1 MEMVMELAVSKRSS
15 QSRKHAS
22 RGWLVLVMIGML
34 CFDSRSY
41 AKDAPAKPSRDIG
54 SHKAG
59 ENILRPNARKCGRN
73 TKNTAVKLGDGTRI
87 LVYTWKEDIVNVP
100 VIPDGTVSPE
110 FSAGEEEI
118 AEDRSHAAELEMEEL
133 PLPFIAEAEKTG
145 VIPAAAEGLLP
156 VMDERMEELLDVNA
170 DIKEVVDGSNG
181 SGDKAVDGS
190 NGSGDKAVD
199 GSNGSEDKTA
209 VDGSN
214 ASNASGEAD
223 RDDYGMR
230 EFSGFLVDE
239 DGYITGATVRVDL
252 TDGILILARDTGC
265 IGIREGALTGLEGSV
280 IEIYIPPNI
289 CEIEL
294 GVFDT
299 FASLAYIVAAEDHP
313 VYYSKNGI
321 IYPKE

>member
-100 VIPDGTVSPE
+100 VIPDGIVSPE

-156 VMDERMEELLDVNA
+156 VMDERMEELLDVSA
-170 DIKEVVDGSNG
+170 DIKEVVDGSN
-181 SGDKAVDGS
+181 A
-190 NGSGDKAVD
+190 
-199 GSNGSEDKTA
+199 SE
-209 VDGSN
+209 
-214 ASNASGEAD
+214 EAD

>member
-118 AEDRSHAAELEMEEL
+118 AEDRSHAAELEMGEL

-156 VMDERMEELLDVNA
+156 VMDERMEELLDVSA
-170 DIKEVVDGSNG
+170 DIKEVVDGSN
-181 SGDKAVDGS
+181 A
-190 NGSGDKAVD
+190 
-199 GSNGSEDKTA
+199 SE
-209 VDGSN
+209 
-214 ASNASGEAD
+214 EAD

-299 FASLAYIVAAEDHP
+299 FASLAYIVAAEEHP

>member
-118 AEDRSHAAELEMEEL
+118 AEDRSHAAELEMGEL

-156 VMDERMEELLDVNA
+156 VMDERMEELLDVSA
-170 DIKEVVDGSNG
+170 DIKEVVDGSN
-181 SGDKAVDGS
+181 A
-190 NGSGDKAVD
+190 
-199 GSNGSEDKTA
+199 SE
-209 VDGSN
+209 
-214 ASNASGEAD
+214 EAD

>member
-190 NGSGDKAVD
+190 NGSGDK
-199 GSNGSEDKTA
+199 TA

-214 ASNASGEAD
+214 ASEEAD

>member
-1 MEMVMELAVSKRSS
+1 
-15 QSRKHAS
+15 
-22 RGWLVLVMIGML
+22 
-34 CFDSRSY
+34 
-41 AKDAPAKPSRDIG
+41 
-54 SHKAG
+54 
-59 ENILRPNARKCGRN
+59 
-73 TKNTAVKLGDGTRI
+73 
-87 LVYTWKEDIVNVP
+87 
-100 VIPDGTVSPE
+100 
-110 FSAGEEEI
+110 
-118 AEDRSHAAELEMEEL
+118 
-133 PLPFIAEAEKTG
+133 
-145 VIPAAAEGLLP
+145 
-156 VMDERMEELLDVNA
+156 MDERMEELLDVSA
-170 DIKEVVDGSNG
+170 DIKEV
-181 SGDKAVDGS
+181 VDGS

-214 ASNASGEAD
+214 ASEEAD

>member
-1 MEMVMELAVSKRSS
+1 MEMVMEMAVSKRSS

-41 AKDAPAKPSRDIG
+41 AKDAPAKPARDIG

-110 FSAGEEEI
+110 FSAGEGEI
-118 AEDRSHAAELEMEEL
+118 AEDRSHAAELEMGEL

-156 VMDERMEELLDVNA
+156 VMDERMEELLDVSA
-170 DIKEVVDGSNG
+170 DIKEVVDGSN
-181 SGDKAVDGS
+181 A
-190 NGSGDKAVD
+190 
-199 GSNGSEDKTA
+199 SE
-209 VDGSN
+209 
-214 ASNASGEAD
+214 EAD

-294 GVFDT
+294 GVFDS

>member
-1 MEMVMELAVSKRSS
+1 MEIVMELAVSKRSS

-22 RGWLVLVMIGML
+22 RGGLVLVMIGML

-110 FSAGEEEI
+110 FSAGEGEI
-118 AEDRSHAAELEMEEL
+118 AEDRSHAAELEMGEL

-156 VMDERMEELLDVNA
+156 VMDERMEELLDVSA
-170 DIKEVVDGSNG
+170 DIKEVVDGSN
-181 SGDKAVDGS
+181 A
-190 NGSGDKAVD
+190 
-199 GSNGSEDKTA
+199 SE
-209 VDGSN
+209 
-214 ASNASGEAD
+214 EAD

>member
-118 AEDRSHAAELEMEEL
+118 AEDRSHAAELEMGEL
-133 PLPFIAEAEKTG
+133 HLPFIAEAEKTG

-156 VMDERMEELLDVNA
+156 VMDERMEELLDVSA

-181 SGDKAVDGS
+181 SGDKSVDGS
-190 NGSGDKAVD
+190 NA
-199 GSNGSEDKTA
+199 SEDKTA

-214 ASNASGEAD
+214 ASEEAD

>member
-100 VIPDGTVSPE
+100 VIPDGIVSPE

-118 AEDRSHAAELEMEEL
+118 AEDRSHAAELEMGEL

-145 VIPAAAEGLLP
+145 VIPVAAEGLLP

-170 DIKEVVDGSNG
+170 DIKEVVDGSN
-181 SGDKAVDGS
+181 A
-190 NGSGDKAVD
+190 
-199 GSNGSEDKTA
+199 SE
-209 VDGSN
+209 
-214 ASNASGEAD
+214 EAD

-294 GVFDT
+294 GVFDS

>member
-41 AKDAPAKPSRDIG
+41 AKDAPAKPARDIG

-110 FSAGEEEI
+110 FSAGEGEI
-118 AEDRSHAAELEMEEL
+118 AEDRSHAAELEMGEL

-156 VMDERMEELLDVNA
+156 VMDERMEELLDVSA
-170 DIKEVVDGSNG
+170 DIKEV
-181 SGDKAVDGS
+181 VDGS

-209 VDGSN
+209 VDGRN
-214 ASNASGEAD
+214 ASEEAD

>member
-110 FSAGEEEI
+110 FSAGEGEI
-118 AEDRSHAAELEMEEL
+118 AEDRSHAAELEMGEL

-145 VIPAAAEGLLP
+145 VIPVAAEGLLP

-170 DIKEVVDGSNG
+170 DIKEVVDGSN
-181 SGDKAVDGS
+181 A
-190 NGSGDKAVD
+190 
-199 GSNGSEDKTA
+199 SE
-209 VDGSN
+209 
-214 ASNASGEAD
+214 EAD

-294 GVFDT
+294 GVFDS